1 MCHFCHTLRFNRSA
15 RAHTK
20 VDCYSSRNPW
30 SNYFDPRNINNPDT
44 LYALR
49 NPPPD
54 GMLPVA
60 AARGMNNAPRPAV
73 VVHHTPRHAVVAAHH
88 APPPA
93 IMMAPH
99 NGGMRPAV
107 AMAPMVHHAPRHHAV
122 MMAPMV
128 HHAPR
133 HHAVVAMVPVMN
145 SRGQPI
151 GMMPISRP

>member
-30 SNYFDPRNINNPDT
+30 SNYFDPQNINNPDT

-60 AARGMNNAPRPAV
+60 AARGIIPAPRPA
-73 VVHHTPRHAVVAAHH
+73 A
-88 APPPA
+88 
-93 IMMAPH
+93 MMAPH

-107 AMAPMVHHAPRHHAV
+107 AMAPMVHHVPRHAV
-122 MMAPMV
+122 MMAPFHGPPMMAAA
-128 HHAPR
+128 HR
-133 HHAVVAMVPVMN
+133 GVVAMVPVMN